1 MTIVAGAVLQRI
13 GTLPAADSLVI
24 GVVMLIAVLPPPFWV
39 VVRGIQLMAHEGAH
53 AIIGSTQGG
62 RVAKVELKANGD
74 GLTVVT
80 GGPAQSLSFVLAG
93 YFGPSAFG
101 LVAAALVVRG
111 LAVLVLWIAIVL
123 LVILVF
129 SVRNTFGVVLVIG
142 TGCLLLSVARSR
154 LAGAETV
161 TAYGL
166 AWLLLLSGVRNVLGR
181 NIRAGDAG
189 ILRNLTHL
197 PRALWFLVWLAGT
210 MAALVY
216 GWGMLV

>member
-39 VVRGIQLMAHEGAH
+39 LVRGIQLMAHEGAH

-80 GGPAQSLSFVLAG
+80 GGPAQSLSLVLAG

-142 TGCLLLSVARSR
+142 TGYLLLSVARSR

-181 NIRAGDAG
+181 NIGAGDAW
-189 ILRNLTHL
+189 ILRDLTHL